1 MYSNYMMPKA
11 NYSKKYKK
19 FHGVDAQKLN
29 CIDQKV
35 WEMETKWK
43 TFNQCKHFGE
53 NSYTFISTSE
63 ISHLTSC

>member
-35 WEMETKWK
+35 
-43 TFNQCKHFGE
+43 
-53 NSYTFISTSE
+53 
-63 ISHLTSC
+63 